1 MNTYLHGQRHSLYL
15 TLLSA
20 PHECVC
26 LSVCVCVFVG
36 VCVCVCVFT
45 SMNAATGSS
54 GCPAVLL
61 WPVITNG
68 WGTSG
73 SHDPSQFRLSRIAF
87 KIQTILP
94 LVWDPGSNGRTSI
107 NVSISCRPLN
117 GGQGPIRSQIMPAPL
132 IDGSPLRGKPVRS
145 LGGGHPQTQTHSFT
159 SRLRRSP
166 NATQLVA
173 V

>member
-1 MNTYLHGQRHSLYL
+1 MVNVIASISICSLRHTNVCVCLCVS
-15 TLLSA
+15 
-20 PHECVC
+20 VC
-26 LSVCVCVFVG
+26 LSVS
-36 VCVCVCVFT
+36 VCVCVCVCVHEYECRDGLIRLP
-45 SMNAATGSS
+45 SGAAVASNNQWVGHFGQPRALTI
-54 GCPAVLL
+54 PPLQDIFQL
-61 WPVITNG
+61 
-68 WGTSG
+68 
-73 SHDPSQFRLSRIAF
+73 
-87 KIQTILP
+87 QTILP
-94 LVWDPGSNGRTSI
+94 LVWDPGLNGRTSI